1 MNKNWRQRGILGVS
15 SGEGWGGVGRVGER
29 VEAKVPIEL

>member
-15 SGEGWGGVGRVGER
+15 KGGGVGER